1 MHIKNFLTD
10 WTKWLTHSKPTKE
23 IVKQVQQIG
32 DQLPH
37 IWQKMQN
44 SEYGWTKNGLEQ
56 VRSCLQICSK
66 NNKHIQKQ
74 IKGLTQQANSQ
85 LIPVFKNQTFLKTLA
100 TKMNLSPHTI
110 NSIHSLL
117 DKFTGQDSSFSPST
131 LLILVL
137 FIALGAQ
144 VPLIIK
150 GSFNAKKAFFA
161 VTTVLD
167 YVATAIQLAQEFKK
181 HKTKK

>member
-1 MHIKNFLTD
+1 MHIKNILTD
-10 WTKWLTHSKPTKE
+10 WTKWLSHSKPTKE

-32 DQLPH
+32 NQLPH

-44 SEYGWTKNGLEQ
+44 SKYGWTKTGLEQ
-56 VRSCLQICSK
+56 VRNFLLVCSK
-66 NNKHIQKQ
+66 NNQHIQNQ
-74 IKGLTQQANSQ
+74 LKGLTRQATSQ

-100 TKMNLSPHTI
+100 TKMQLSPHTV

-117 DKFTGQDSSFSPST
+117 EKFTGQDTPFSPST

-137 FIALGAQ
+137 FITLGAQ

-167 YVATAIQLAQEFKK
+167 YVATAIQLAQEFNKS
-181 HKTKK
+181 KTK

>member
-1 MHIKNFLTD
+1 MHIKNILTD
-10 WTKWLTHSKPTKE
+10 WTKWLVHAKSTNE
-23 IVKQVQQIG
+23 VVQEVKQIG
-32 DQLPH
+32 NQLPH
-37 IWQKMQN
+37 VWQKMQD
-44 SEYGWTKNGLEQ
+44 SKYSWTRSGLEQ
-56 VRSCLQICSK
+56 VHNFLQICSK
-66 NNKHIQKQ
+66 NNKHIQSQ
-74 IKGLTQQANSQ
+74 LKGLTQQASSQ

-100 TKMNLSPHTI
+100 NKMKLSPHTVNTI
-110 NSIHSLL
+110 RSLL
-117 DKFTGQDSSFSPST
+117 DKFTGQDTPFSPSA

-181 HKTKK
+181 PK